1 MSVFFK
7 KQTVASYSLLAS
19 FVLGLVGFIIYLVN
33 STTGFLAGQPVD
45 ALLIALTIV
54 ALLLIVLE
62 FTLHDKL
69 EMFNG
74 VINDVILIAIGVLFA
89 VSCCLFINDRVSLAA
104 DVYFIP
110 VNYPAAEESALN
122 VGIVGVV
129 FYALAMIASSIA
141 AFVPMFY
148 SKKGEA

>member
-1 MSVFFK
+1 
-7 KQTVASYSLLAS
+7 
-19 FVLGLVGFIIYLVN
+19 
-33 STTGFLAGQPVD
+33 
-45 ALLIALTIV
+45 
-54 ALLLIVLE
+54 
-62 FTLHDKL
+62 
-69 EMFNG
+69 MFNG

-89 VSCCLFINDRVSLAA
+89 VSCCLFINGRVSLAA

-129 FYALAMIASSIA
+129 FYALAMIASAVA

-148 SKKGEA
+148 SKEVEA

>member
-19 FVLGLVGFIIYLVN
+19 FVLGLIGFIIYLVN

-74 VINDVILIAIGVLFA
+74 VSMMLYWLLSVFSSLCLA
-89 VSCCLFINDRVSLAA
+89 V
-104 DVYFIP
+104 Y
-110 VNYPAAEESALN
+110 
-122 VGIVGVV
+122 
-129 FYALAMIASSIA
+129 SSITE
-141 AFVPMFY
+141 
-148 SKKGEA
+148 SH

>member
-74 VINDVILIAIGVLFA
+74 VINDVILVAIGVLFA
-89 VSCCLFINDRVSLAA
+89 VSCCLFINGRVSLAA

-110 VNYPAAEESALN
+110 VNYPAAEQSALN

-129 FYALAMIASSIA
+129 FYALAMIASAVA

-148 SKKGEA
+148 SKKVEA